1 MPEKKPVHPTLHQR
15 ILSDIEG
22 RIVSGEWPPGYRLPF
37 EVDLA
42 EAYGVSRMTAN
53 KVLTKL
59 ADAGLI
65 ERRKKSGSFVAQP
78 QVQSAILE
86 IHDIEEEVRSMK
98 RDYRFRLLKQGRRR
112 ASEDELSALGLAGK
126 ATILDID
133 SVHDAGDQPFCLES
147 RLINLDVVPAAAEWD
162 FSNSPPGKW
171 LTAQVPW
178 TAAEHKIY
186 AVSADAAVAAALG
199 IARGAAC
206 LVVQRRTW
214 CDLGPVTLVR
224 LIYPAEKHALVARF
238 TPAQAGRS

>member
-1 MPEKKPVHPTLHQR
+1 MSETRKPSATLHQQ
-15 ILSDIEG
+15 ILADLEG
-22 RIVSGEWPPGYRLPF
+22 KIVSGEWPPGYRLPF

-59 ADAGLI
+59 AEAGLI

-98 RDYRFRLLKQGRRR
+98 RDYRFRLLQKSARK
-112 ASEDELSALGLAGK
+112 ASEEERRALGLEKG
-126 ATILDID
+126 TDLLSIE
-133 SVHDAGDQPFCLES
+133 SVHDAGERPFCLES
-147 RLINLDVVPAAAEWD
+147 RLINLGVVPLAADAD
-162 FSNSPPGKW
+162 FSATPPGKW

-178 TAAEHKIY
+178 TTAEHKIY
-186 AVSADAAVAAALG
+186 AMAAEDRVASALG
-199 IARGAAC
+199 IAPGAPC

-214 CDLGPVTLVR
+214 SDQGPVTLVR
-224 LIYPAEKHALVARF
+224 LIYPADRHALVARF
-238 TPAQAGRS
+238 TPGEAGRA

>member
-1 MPEKKPVHPTLHQR
+1 MTETKRPSATLHQQ
-15 ILSDIEG
+15 ILADLEG

-86 IHDIEEEVRSMK
+86 IRDIEEEVRSMK
-98 RDYRFRLLKQGRRR
+98 RDYHFRLLEQVRRKATEEEAR
-112 ASEDELSALGLAGK
+112 ALGLEK
-126 ATILDID
+126 RCSLLSVD
-133 SVHDAGDQPFCLES
+133 SVHDAGERPFCLES
-147 RLINLDVVPAAAEWD
+147 RLINLDVVPAADKAD
-162 FSNSPPGKW
+162 FSALAPGKW

-186 AVSADAAVAAALG
+186 AMAADDAVAAALG
-199 IARGAAC
+199 LKPGAPC

-214 CDLGPVTLVR
+214 CDQGPVTLVR
-224 LIYPAEKHALVARF
+224 LIYPADRHALVARF
-238 TPAQAGRS
+238 TPGEAGRP